1 MVGKVRRKGKEM
13 KKGIL
18 SVILASA
25 FIASSCMTVCAAPQ
39 AMPDG
44 GMFDA
49 AYYAQSNPDVVAVF
63 GADENELYQHYVQ
76 YGKQEGR
83 KATATET
90 VQSTPEGT
98 GGQSTVGANGE
109 YIVPV
114 EQMDFPDAERT
125 RKGNMPQKATY
136 KQECVKAEAA
146 RLANGTLQRVPV
158 GSVILRDTLRYN
170 LWGYD
175 AEKAGTVGDKE
186 YVVITADNLMER
198 IARDGVQETVAYLAG
213 MDMYSAWYLDN
224 YGGWNYSTDVIIHG
238 SW

>member
-1 MVGKVRRKGKEM
+1 M
-13 KKGIL
+13 KKRIL
-18 SVILASA
+18 SVILAST

-49 AYYAQSNPDVVAVF
+49 EYYAQSNPDVVAAF
-63 GADENELYQHYVQ
+63 GTDENELYQHYVQ
-76 YGKQEGR
+76 FGKQEGR
-83 KATATET
+83 KATAAET
-90 VQSTPEGT
+90 VQPTPAST

-125 RKGNMPQKATY
+125 RKGNMPQIATY

-146 RLANGTLQRVPV
+146 RLANGTLQRVPI
-158 GSVILRDTLRYN
+158 GSIIPEETLRYS
-170 LWGYD
+170 LWGYE

-198 IARDGVQETVAYLAG
+198 IARDGVQETVAYLSG

-224 YGGWNYSTDVIIHG
+224 DGGWKYLTDVIIQG
-238 SW
+238 SFR